1 MTHSQLP
8 SRHEGIRWYTDS
20 LKFRILGRMSTT
32 IKVSP
37 QTRDQIKS
45 LGASTGQTADQVVSR
60 ALVEYERAL
69 FWAEYARAAEQDRP
83 RREQDEQELWDRT
96 LRDGLADA

>member
-1 MTHSQLP
+1 
-8 SRHEGIRWYTDS
+8 
-20 LKFRILGRMSTT
+20 MSTT
-32 IKVSP
+32 IKVST

-45 LGASTGQTADQVVSR
+45 LGASTGQTADEVVSR

-69 FWAEYARAAEQDRP
+69 FWGEYARAAEQDTT
-83 RREQDEQELWDRT
+83 RRGQDDHELWDRT

>member
-1 MTHSQLP
+1 
-8 SRHEGIRWYTDS
+8 
-20 LKFRILGRMSTT
+20 MSTT

-45 LGASTGQTADQVVSR
+45 LGATTGQTADQVVSR

-69 FWAEYARAAEQDRP
+69 FWREYADAAERDRQAGE
-83 RREQDEQELWDRT
+83 RGEQELWDRT
-96 LRDGLADA
+96 VRDGLADA

>member
-1 MTHSQLP
+1 
-8 SRHEGIRWYTDS
+8 
-20 LKFRILGRMSTT
+20 MSAT
-32 IKVSP
+32 IKVSQ
-37 QTRDQIKS
+37 QTRDQVKS

-69 FWAEYARAAEQDRP
+69 FWRAYAQAAEQDRP
-83 RREQDEQELWDRT
+83 AGEPDEQELWDRT

>member
-1 MTHSQLP
+1 
-8 SRHEGIRWYTDS
+8 
-20 LKFRILGRMSTT
+20 MSTT
-32 IKVSP
+32 IKVSS

-69 FWAEYARAAEQDRP
+69 FWREYAEAAE
-83 RREQDEQELWDRT
+83 RERSASELAEQELWDRT
-96 LRDGLADA
+96 VRDGLTDA